1 VFRDTEII
9 AVKSQFKS
17 LSGEGGSVLTHHKS
31 CGRKQTTNATLA
43 MDHQA
48 DPTHSYK
55 FSILQ
60 QICNTQYFTILF
72 WDWGRRQKARID
84 SQRYEEEKK
93 GENIQTKE
101 SKGKEKDKMGSK
113 RVK

>member
-1 VFRDTEII
+1 
-9 AVKSQFKS
+9 
-17 LSGEGGSVLTHHKS
+17 
-31 CGRKQTTNATLA
+31 

-84 SQRYEEEKK
+84 SQRYKEEEKK
-93 GENIQTKE
+93 GEIYKQK
-101 SKGKEKDKMGSK
+101 KVRGKKKIKWEVNG
-113 RVK
+113 